1 MEMQNWLT
9 ANKVRFLVWPL
20 KVTESPGK
28 QKIEQDECELLM
40 NVSYWEENNVCSNYI
55 KYV

>member
-1 MEMQNWLT
+1 MT
-9 ANKVRFLVWPL
+9 
-20 KVTESPGK
+20 
-28 QKIEQDECELLM
+28 EQDEGELLM